1 MMSKS
6 VKITEKQLTKLLE
19 VLREYQGL
27 MGEQYIRG
35 AEDLDEAYEDMK
47 KCKRMVIKKLKALK
61 IYYTD

>member
-35 AEDLDEAYEDMK
+35 AEDLDEAYEEVK
-47 KCKRMVIKKLKALK
+47 KK
-61 IYYTD
+61 Y